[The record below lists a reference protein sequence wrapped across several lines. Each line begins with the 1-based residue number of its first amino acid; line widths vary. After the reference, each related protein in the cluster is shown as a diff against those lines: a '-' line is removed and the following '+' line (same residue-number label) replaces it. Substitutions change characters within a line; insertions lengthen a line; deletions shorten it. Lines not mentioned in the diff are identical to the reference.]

1 MLNESLDLNKSLD
14 LNRSLQQKKQAVR
27 KQLAESGPVKKDKKN
42 EYNKYSYLSEAKYK
56 ELFTKLL
63 SENGLELSASCVE
76 EREIQTGNKSM
87 GCGRIVVWDF
97 TLSDVDTGFTETM
110 RSIAEGWDSGDK
122 AIYKAHTGALKYFL
136 ANTFMVASGDEVE
149 NDEQPRTPKFA
160 TPEQV
165 KQLKNLFD
173 QGTVN
178 QILSDYRIQTLEQ
191 LSFGAAAGIIE
202 SVRA

>member
-1 MLNESLDLNKSLD
+1 MIALNDGMKEALELNAK
-14 LNRSLQQKKQAVR
+14 LQQKKQTVR
-27 KQLAESGPVKKDKKN
+27 AALAASGPVQKDKKN
-42 EYNKYSYLSEAKYK
+42 EHSKYRYLSEAKYK
-56 ELFTKLL
+56 ELFTQLFADH
-63 SENGLELSASCVE
+63 GLELTSSCE
-76 EREIQTGNKSM
+76 EEKEIQTSHKSF
-87 GCGRIVVWDF
+87 GCGRVVTWQF
-97 TLSDVDTGFTETM
+97 TLTDTDTGYYEESYVT
-110 RSIAEGWDSGDK
+110 AEGWDSGDK

-202 SVRA
+202 GVRA